1 MNFKLALGHNENV
14 CEVAVVVFNNYV
26 VRLLQLQWLQIT
38 LVYV

>member
-14 CEVAVVVFNNYV
+14 CEVAVVVFQYV